1 MKDQKELLKKC
12 LVNDIPAIVFQGSD
26 SCAVE
31 ILQAAENI
39 YRKNYSNQAP
49 RSDNK

>member
-31 ILQAAENI
+31 ILQAAETFI
-39 YRKNYSNQAP
+39 GRTVAV
-49 RSDNK
+49 RSF